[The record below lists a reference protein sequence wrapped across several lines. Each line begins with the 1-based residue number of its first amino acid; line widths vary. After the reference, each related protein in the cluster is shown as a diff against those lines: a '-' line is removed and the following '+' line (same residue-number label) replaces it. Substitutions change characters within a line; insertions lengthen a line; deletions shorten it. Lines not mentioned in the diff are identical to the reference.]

1 MDITEIGELISKY
14 GFPTVSSFFM
24 LRMVRYVWDFTINE
38 INPVLGEANKELI
51 ALIDRIRLCDNDL
64 LRLTAKLNTVLQIRE
79 KALLQ
84 QDQEEP
90 PKPKRPRSG

>member
-14 GFPTVSSFFM
+14 GFPIVAAGYM
-24 LRMVRYVWDFTINE
+24 LKMVKYVWSFTIEE

-79 KALLQ
+79 KTLN
-84 QDQEEP
+84 QEQS
-90 PKPKRPRSG
+90 KQKRTRSG

>member
-14 GFPTVSSFFM
+14 GFPIISSAYM
-24 LRMVRYVWDFTINE
+24 LKMVKFVWTFTIEE
-38 INPVLGEANKELI
+38 INPILAEANKELI
-51 ALIDRIRLCDNDL
+51 ALIDRIRLLDADL

-79 KALLQ
+79 RTPIK
-84 QDQEEP
+84 EP

>member
-14 GFPTVSSFFM
+14 GFPIVAAGYM
-24 LRMVRYVWDFTINE
+24 LKMVKYVWSFTIEE

-79 KALLQ
+79 KALLA
-84 QDQEEP
+84 QDQEEQ